1 MQYNKLVRDR
11 IPAIIAESGRQ
22 CRTTVL
28 TEPAFR
34 AALST
39 KLVEEAQEVQTAAPT
54 ELLAE
59 LADVMEVFDTL
70 LATHQLTMA
79 QVRQVQQQRRQARGG
94 FPPAAGLGRRVMEE
108 LPPANPRPNSG
119 QTTAKPRVRSHR
131 CPPRG
136 HECPFCGHECPR
148 IGYAYAI
155 SYDHSP
161 YQAFPHCLLDGR
173 AGALAGTKLS

>member
-1 MQYNKLVRDR
+1 MPYPKLVRDR

-34 AALST
+34 AALLA

-94 FPPAAGLGRRVMEE
+94 FEARLQLDWVEE
-108 LPPANPRPNSG
+108 
-119 QTTAKPRVRSHR
+119 
-131 CPPRG
+131 
-136 HECPFCGHECPR
+136 
-148 IGYAYAI
+148 
-155 SYDHSP
+155 
-161 YQAFPHCLLDGR
+161 
-173 AGALAGTKLS
+173 